1 MEELAKLKYELQHDR
16 ALTCV
21 LLFFSFFPSGEDIRG
36 EIAEARIFDYRPLL
50 DDGELDIAEYNHE
63 LEALGDLSW
72 FNGPWL
78 FIECYL
84 YRRISTSFSFSPHWR
99 SYDVFR
105 RQKLSAFRSS
115 LPAVLELSHKYQ
127 QIISTLSSSNA
138 AVSSEAEELLF
149 REMMEICLWGN
160 ATDLSLL
167 TSLTYEDLQ
176 KLQGEEARKKAEIN
190 ILANDLSEVYQVLK
204 NARENAQPGVERRVD
219 IVLDNSGFELFVDL
233 VLACYL
239 LETKLATAIILHPKS
254 VPWFVSDVLPHDFL
268 DILSALA
275 NPTEFFSEVT
285 SDGTDSPD
293 TPTTVMSE
301 EQVSWLTNLFQNLSS
316 HHAEGRLLL
325 RPNPFWTT
333 AHSFHRLPQVNPEL
347 KSDLDTA
354 ELVIYKGDLNYRK
367 LTADAMW
374 PPTTPFKEAI
384 GSMAKGGRVLALR
397 TCKADVVTGLEAGV
411 DERLREETGELGV
424 RKWAWGG
431 KWALVQ
437 FADGK
442 KL

>member
-1 MEELAKLKYELQHDR
+1 ME
-16 ALTCV
+16 
-21 LLFFSFFPSGEDIRG
+21 
-36 EIAEARIFDYRPLL
+36 
-50 DDGELDIAEYNHE
+50 DGGPDIAQYNDE
-63 LEALGDLSW
+63 LEALGDLTW

-84 YRRISTSFSFSPHWR
+84 YRRVSTSFHRSTHWK
-99 SYDVFR
+99 SYDVFH
-105 RQKLSAFRSS
+105 RQKLSTFRSS

-127 QIISTLSSSNA
+127 QIVSTHSSSNA
-138 AVSSEAEELLF
+138 TEASSEEEELLF
-149 REMMEICLWGN
+149 REMVEICLWGN

-167 TSLTYEDLQ
+167 TTLTYEDIQ
-176 KLQGEEARKKAEIN
+176 KLQGAEARKKAEIN

-204 NARENAQPGVERRVD
+204 HAKENAQPGTERRVD

-233 VLACYL
+233 VLAGYL
-239 LETKLATAIILHPKS
+239 LETKLATTIILHPKT

-275 NPTEFFSEVT
+275 NPTTFFSEVT
-285 SDGTDSPD
+285 EDGIESPDSPM
-293 TPTTVMSE
+293 TVMPE
-301 EQVSWLTNLFQNLSS
+301 EQASWLTNLFQNLSS

-333 AHSFHRLPQVNPEL
+333 AHSFHRLPHINPEL
-347 KSDLDTA
+347 KSDLDSA

-384 GSMAKGGRVLALR
+384 GDMANGGRVLALR
-397 TCKADVVTGLEAGV
+397 TCKADVVAGLEAGV
-411 DERLREETGELGV
+411 DERLREETGELKM

-437 FADGK
+437 FVDGK